1 MNAGVA
7 PSVSRQPIRESLRI
21 AGEKVS
27 RNRVVEVRHP
37 YSGELVATVPK
48 AGVDDVKRALRIAR
62 EFKSTLAR
70 HERSKPSIPRQPSL
84 PAPCPKPEHPAPP
97 PW

>member
-1 MNAGVA
+1 MSAGVA
-7 PSVSRQPIRESLRI
+7 PSASHQPIRESLRI

-27 RNRVVEVRHP
+27 RDRVIEVRHP

-62 EFKSTLAR
+62 EF
-70 HERSKPSIPRQPSL
+70 
-84 PAPCPKPEHPAPP
+84 
-97 PW
+97 